1 VAVSARVPR
10 PTVLWVSLIAGVVLA
25 LYVIHGMATRTMVLG
40 SPANNWEYP
49 YIQPFEARFLVPFV
63 LVSAICGALLAVP
76 SALVIRY
83 ERLLIALW
91 FAVALISQDQLR
103 SMTPFSFH
111 RIFISDGANSFFSV
125 TARHDAA
132 TALTQFASLR
142 PTWPL
147 HAQSNL
153 PGKLMLL
160 YGLEHLSRRPKVLA
174 WLVVAVSNLGGLC
187 MYWFVRDLFKDRQ
200 IAFYSLVLYFF
211 VPAKLFF
218 FPLLN
223 TVTPAIILL
232 CAALLMRWLTTGSWL
247 YPALLG
253 IGLYGLVFFE
263 PLPLVM
269 GLLFAALTIRAWWM
283 GQMTSRLLIL
293 QSAVIVLAFAATYA
307 ALRAGFGFDLVKEFR
322 AVGADAMAFNTD
334 SGRPYGFWV
343 KQNLRDFLIGVGAC
357 QAVLV
362 AGALA
367 DGLSGARSWS
377 ERLTRPAPLLC
388 ASLLAILLAIDLI
401 GINRGEVI
409 RLWIFLACF
418 FQIPAA
424 YVCAR
429 LQSRAAF
436 ALVLGTTI
444 LLAAIGAAMAG
455 FIIP

>member
-1 VAVSARVPR
+1 MWA
-10 PTVLWVSLIAGVVLA
+10 SLIAGVVLA
-25 LYVIHGMATRTMVLG
+25 LYVSYGMATRTIVLG
-40 SPANNWEYP
+40 SQAANWEYP

-63 LVSAICGALLAVP
+63 LASAICGALLAVP
-76 SALVIRY
+76 SAVVLRH

-91 FAVALISQDQLR
+91 FAVAFVSQDHLR
-103 SMTPFSFH
+103 SMTPFSFQ

-125 TARHDAA
+125 TQRHDAA
-132 TALTQFASLR
+132 TALTQFSSLR

-160 YGLEHLSRRPKVLA
+160 YGLEQLSHRPKELA

-187 MYWFVRDLFKDRQ
+187 MYWFVRDLFKDRL
-200 IAFYSLVLYFF
+200 IAYYSLVLYFF

-232 CAALLMRWLTTGSWL
+232 CAALLMRWLTTGNRL

-253 IGLYGLVFFE
+253 IALYGLVFFE

-269 GLLFAALTIRAWWM
+269 GLLFAALMIRAWWM
-283 GQMTSRLLIL
+283 GQTTSRLLIL
-293 QSAVIVLAFAATYA
+293 QSAAMVLAFAATYA
-307 ALRAGFGFDLVKEFR
+307 ALRARFGFDLVKEFR

-334 SGRPYGFWV
+334 SGRPYAFWV
-343 KQNLRDFLIGVGAC
+343 KQNLRDFLIGVGGC

-367 DGLSGARSWS
+367 GGLSGARSWS

-424 YVCAR
+424 YLCAR
-429 LQSRAAF
+429 LQSRTAF

-444 LLAAIGAAMAG
+444 LHGAIGAAMAG